1 MVDVE
6 IVDGG
11 EVQFNSLVLHVFLE
25 CRHEIDFFFVSSVGG
40 GSGLSGDARR
50 WAKQKS
56 RRYSFTPEE

>member
-25 CRHEIDFFFVSSVGG
+25 CRHEIDFFFCFFGRGWKWVVWWRQAMGK
-40 GSGLSGDARR
+40 AEV
-50 WAKQKS
+50 
-56 RRYSFTPEE
+56 EEV